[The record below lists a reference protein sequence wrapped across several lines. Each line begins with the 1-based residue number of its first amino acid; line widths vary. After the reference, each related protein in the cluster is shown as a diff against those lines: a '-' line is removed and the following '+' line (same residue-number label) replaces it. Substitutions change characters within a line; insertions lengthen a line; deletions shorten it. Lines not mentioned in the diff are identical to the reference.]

1 MEAIGLLVTLE
12 ARAGKEADAEAFLK
26 SAQPL
31 ALDEKGTLKWYAI
44 KLGPGKFGIFDTF
57 ANEADRNAHLSGEH
71 CEGIGGAGQRIICGS
86 SAGGKSGGP
95 CNHTLKG
102 LSASWTLKERSLQMA
117 NTTKTAIVTGASR
130 GIGAGLVEAFLKR
143 GYNVVANSRNITKAN
158 PFAAAANVAL
168 VDGDIGDPGT
178 AARIVDTAVSRFGRI
193 DVLINNAGVFIPKP
207 FTEYT
212 TEDFNTLVSTTLAGF
227 LYVSQ
232 LTVKQMLRQKS
243 GSIINVSTTLVDQP
257 IAGVG
262 AAVQI
267 MLKGALNAVTRALAI
282 EYAKEGIRVNTIAPG
297 VINTP
302 MHKPE
307 THDFLKGSAPGRQDR

>member
-1 MEAIGLLVTLE
+1 
-12 ARAGKEADAEAFLK
+12 
-26 SAQPL
+26 
-31 ALDEKGTLKWYAI
+31 
-44 KLGPGKFGIFDTF
+44 
-57 ANEADRNAHLSGEH
+57 
-71 CEGIGGAGQRIICGS
+71 
-86 SAGGKSGGP
+86 
-95 CNHTLKG
+95 
-102 LSASWTLKERSLQMA
+102 MA
-117 NTTKTAIVTGASR
+117 NTAKTAIVTGASR

-143 GYNVVANSRNITKAN
+143 GYNVVANSRQITKAN
-158 PFAAAANVAL
+158 PFAASSNLAL
-168 VDGDIGDPGT
+168 VDGDIGDRST
-178 AARIVDTAVSRFGRI
+178 AAKIVDTAVSKFGGI

-212 TEDFNTLVSTTLAGF
+212 AEDLDTLVSTTLAGF

-243 GSIINVSTTLVDQP
+243 GSIINISTTLVDQP

-267 MLKGALNAVTRALAI
+267 MLKGALNVVTRALAI

-307 THDFLKGSAPGRQDR
+307 THEFLKGLHPVGRIGEVNEIVDAALFLTDATFTSGEILHVDGGAHAGKW